1 MSSGKKQDHTG
12 TGFTEKIMGSPVS
25 KAQLVM
31 AFFVAGIA
39 DLILTP
45 LDASPICFFIDL
57 MVAIALFVVLGWRI
71 ILLPALIAEAIPG
84 MGIFPF
90 WV

>member
-1 MSSGKKQDHTG
+1 MDNNGKKQNHTG
-12 TGFTEKIMGSPVS
+12 SGFTEKIMGSPVS

-45 LDASPICFFIDL
+45 LDPTPLCMFIDL
-57 MVAIALFVVLGWRI
+57 MVAGVLFVV
-71 ILLPALIAEAIPG
+71 
-84 MGIFPF
+84 
-90 WV
+90 